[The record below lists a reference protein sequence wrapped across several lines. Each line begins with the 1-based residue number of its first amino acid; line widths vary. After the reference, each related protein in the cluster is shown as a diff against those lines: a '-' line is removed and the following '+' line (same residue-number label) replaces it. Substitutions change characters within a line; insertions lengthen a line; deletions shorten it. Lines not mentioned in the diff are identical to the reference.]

1 MKKQEIKKDIIRD
14 RIIGMANYISEN
26 TVGFWISI
34 GIVIGLIFIITL
46 FFNHKNNNLLE
57 SNLAMGLIQN
67 RAINNIDENDS
78 LLLTDYKNILK
89 NPISHQDYNQAFIY
103 LLSDAIKKNDND
115 YIVGLLSENQFSS
128 DDDMLNSFLYR
139 MKAIYLYSENMNN
152 CAKSY
157 KKAITL
163 VPSYDLKIAWASDLI
178 NLYIDQSNY
187 KEADRIL
194 QLLKDL
200 IEDEKN
206 LSLSAKNDLDFI
218 ESRINQLIN

>member
-78 LLLTDYKNILK
+78 LLLIDYKNILE
-89 NPISHQDYNQAFIY
+89 NPISHQNYNQAFIY
-103 LLSDAIKKNDND
+103 LLSDAIKKSDND

-152 CAKSY
+152 CAKFY

-187 KEADRIL
+187 KEAERIL

>member
-14 RIIGMANYISEN
+14 RIVEMANYISEN
-26 TVGFWISI
+26 IVGFWISI

-46 FFNHKNNNLLE
+46 FFNRKNNNLLE
-57 SNLAMGLIQN
+57 SNLSMGLIQN
-67 RAINNIDENDS
+67 RAINNADENDS
-78 LLLTDYKNILK
+78 LLLTDYKNILQ
-89 NPISHQDYNQAFIY
+89 NPISYQDYNQAFIY

-139 MKAIYLYSENMNN
+139 MKATYLYSENISN
-152 CAKSY
+152 CAEFY
-157 KKAITL
+157 KKAINL
-163 VPSYDLKIAWASDLI
+163 VPSYDLKVAWASDLI

-187 KEADRIL
+187 KEADIIL